1 MSTKLRVLGAG
12 AIFFL
17 ASQTITA
24 QIKQSDSTKTK
35 ELEEVVLLGVTKK
48 KTSEMV
54 GNSVQLSNKDVSSPV
69 NLSLDQALQG
79 KAPGVM
85 ITTTSGTPGSQQSVI
100 IRGVGSIGTSISP
113 LYVIDGVPVVTGNV
127 SGTKGSSLST
137 LASINVRDIESVTV
151 LKDVSATALYG
162 ARGSNG
168 VIVITTKSGR
178 SGVTRFSLDTSIGF
192 QNDAYIKRKAL
203 TGDQRYDLLKIA
215 YANGN
220 NLSIEDAEKEILDQN
235 LGGVKNWIKAN
246 RHNVDWTEIVQNK
259 NASLYNVDFSASGGD
274 ERGTFYA
281 SLGYNRTEHTVKV
294 KGPFE
299 RVTGLLK
306 VTRKLTDR
314 LNFEGSVNGSWVSQ
328 YPIMENGANL
338 NNPYALRFLGSPWA
352 NPYNPDGSYNLTS
365 FEEMTSLNNYP
376 YLVEKDL
383 MNQNLLR
390 GLVNT
395 KVDYEILKD
404 LVFATKV
411 NLDYQSVIYK
421 RYGNRHHGRY
431 APQGGNSEQ
440 NIANTYNWVI
450 QNSLAYK
457 FHFDKHRINLLAM
470 YEYQKNQDYTLLG
483 TGDKFP
489 ADDLMNLASVS
500 TNKDVSSTYS
510 NWINISYLGTFSY
523 NYANKLILDAS
534 IRSEGSSVFA
544 PHHRFGTF
552 WSVGGAYNMHRDF
565 LSDVFNELKLRASY
579 GVTGN
584 SGIGINQY
592 QRLLTYGTEYEQN
605 GAVYPSTLGNER
617 LTWEKNKTFDAGI
630 DFALF
635 DRRLLGSFTYFNKY
649 TYDLLLDV
657 PISNTTGFESQT
669 MNVGSMTN
677 RGIEAMLNY
686 DIFRN
691 ENFTW
696 NISAN
701 IATVKNRVD
710 ELVRDAEGE
719 PINPTVDMY
728 KSTSLGRDYG
738 YWFLPTWAGVNIQ
751 TGAPEWYKDGVSG
764 EKTSEYAEA
773 GKVYQGSVLPKYTGG
788 LSTHMQYKNLFLDA
802 SIYFAGGNKVYD
814 RYSQFYM
821 RTNDFSLETYNGD
834 QELLSAWQQPGDI
847 TNVPKLTY
855 GLENSFQEPSS
866 RFLYDGTF
874 VRLKDITLGYELPS
888 NYLSQIGI
896 NSIVVSVKATNL
908 YTWAKDKGVKLD
920 PETGSGG
927 YLSLT
932 TPPVKSIIFGIN
944 LKF

>member
-100 IRGVGSIGTSISP
+100 IRGVGSIGTSTSP

-220 NLSIEDAEKEILDQN
+220 NLSIEDAEKEILDQY

-440 NIANTYNWVI
+440 NIANTYN
-450 QNSLAYK
+450 
-457 FHFDKHRINLLAM
+457 
-470 YEYQKNQDYTLLG
+470 
-483 TGDKFP
+483 
-489 ADDLMNLASVS
+489 
-500 TNKDVSSTYS
+500 
-510 NWINISYLGTFSY
+510 
-523 NYANKLILDAS
+523 
-534 IRSEGSSVFA
+534 
-544 PHHRFGTF
+544 
-552 WSVGGAYNMHRDF
+552 
-565 LSDVFNELKLRASY
+565 
-579 GVTGN
+579 
-584 SGIGINQY
+584 
-592 QRLLTYGTEYEQN
+592 
-605 GAVYPSTLGNER
+605 
-617 LTWEKNKTFDAGI
+617 
-630 DFALF
+630 
-635 DRRLLGSFTYFNKY
+635 
-649 TYDLLLDV
+649 
-657 PISNTTGFESQT
+657 
-669 MNVGSMTN
+669 
-677 RGIEAMLNY
+677 
-686 DIFRN
+686 
-691 ENFTW
+691 
-696 NISAN
+696 
-701 IATVKNRVD
+701 
-710 ELVRDAEGE
+710 
-719 PINPTVDMY
+719 
-728 KSTSLGRDYG
+728 
-738 YWFLPTWAGVNIQ
+738 
-751 TGAPEWYKDGVSG
+751 
-764 EKTSEYAEA
+764 
-773 GKVYQGSVLPKYTGG
+773 
-788 LSTHMQYKNLFLDA
+788 
-802 SIYFAGGNKVYD
+802 
-814 RYSQFYM
+814 
-821 RTNDFSLETYNGD
+821 
-834 QELLSAWQQPGDI
+834 
-847 TNVPKLTY
+847 
-855 GLENSFQEPSS
+855 
-866 RFLYDGTF
+866 
-874 VRLKDITLGYELPS
+874 
-888 NYLSQIGI
+888 
-896 NSIVVSVKATNL
+896 
-908 YTWAKDKGVKLD
+908 
-920 PETGSGG
+920 
-927 YLSLT
+927 
-932 TPPVKSIIFGIN
+932 
-944 LKF
+944 